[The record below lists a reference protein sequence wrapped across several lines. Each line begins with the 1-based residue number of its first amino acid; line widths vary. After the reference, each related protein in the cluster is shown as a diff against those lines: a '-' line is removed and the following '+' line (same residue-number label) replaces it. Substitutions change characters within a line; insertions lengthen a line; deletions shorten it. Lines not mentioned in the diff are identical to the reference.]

1 MFYQRIQSWTVRTI
15 TLSFIISLLPGCGPG
30 DRVAV
35 YPTSGSVKFLGEPM
49 AGGGA
54 ISFIPL
60 DGQVGKAAGGTIDGE
75 GKFTM
80 STYDPDDGSIAGRFR
95 VIIFQTTVE
104 ETETIGDTD
113 VAGAKDTLVEFSV
126 PEAKRIPL
134 VYADVA
140 ESPLTVEVKSEG
152 ANELMLELVK

>member
-1 MFYQRIQSWTVRTI
+1 MFNQQVSRWAVPVL
-15 TLSFIISLLPGCGPG
+15 TLSLIISLFPGCGSG
-30 DRVAV
+30 DRVEV
-35 YPTSGSVKFLGEPM
+35 YPTSGLVKFLGEPM

-60 DGQVGKAAGGTIDGE
+60 DGQVGKAAGGTIDSE

-80 STYDPDDGSIAGRFR
+80 STYDSDDGSMAGRFR
-95 VIIFQTTVE
+95 VVIFQTTVE

-113 VAGAKDTLVEFSV
+113 VEGAKDTLTEFSV

-134 VYADVA
+134 IYADVA
-140 ESPLTVEVKSEG
+140 TSPLTVEVKPEPT
-152 ANELMLELVK
+152 NELMLELVK

>member
-1 MFYQRIQSWTVRTI
+1 MFNQRISCWAVPML
-15 TLSFIISLLPGCGPG
+15 TLSLIISLIPGCGPG
-30 DRVAV
+30 DRVEV
-35 YPTSGSVKFLGEPM
+35 YPTSGLVTFLGEPM
-49 AGGGA
+49 SGGGA

-75 GKFTM
+75 GRFTM

-140 ESPLTVEVKSEG
+140 KSPLTVEVKSEG